1 MWINSIMFFDVIFAA
16 VFFYHVG
23 LVSTRAYSC
32 NRTVQCGCSKNDAVT
47 NKIVGGEEAT
57 AFSWGWAVSL
67 QDKNT
72 GAPFCGGTI
81 VSPLHIVTAAHCV
94 PNATAVMQQSRVVV
108 GINKLN
114 ESNSSAAQVRSI
126 IGVTSHPRYNDV
138 SKANDIAVLR
148 LNEPLILSNERSTA
162 RICLP
167 NVEPSN
173 VTNLYPST
181 GTPLVAVGWGTLY
194 SGAQSVPPG
203 LHLQQVTLDSMNP
216 THWMCISTISDRQ
229 FQFCAAVMGGGKGKI
244 LGSSRSAT

>member
-1 MWINSIMFFDVIFAA
+1 MFSDVIFPA

-23 LVSTRAYSC
+23 LVSSRTYSC
-32 NRTVQCGCSKNDAVT
+32 DRTAQCGCSKNDAVT
-47 NKIVGGEEAT
+47 NKIVGGEEA
-57 AFSWGWAVSL
+57 AVFSWGWAVSL
-67 QDKNT
+67 QDKST

-94 PNATAVMQQSRVVV
+94 PNATAVLRHSRVVV

-114 ESNSSAAQVRSI
+114 ESNSAMAQVRLI
-126 IGVTSHPRYNDV
+126 VGVTSHPGYNDG

-148 LNEPLILSNERSTA
+148 LSEPLILSNERSTA

-173 VTNLYPST
+173 VTNLYPSS

-194 SGAQSVPPG
+194 AGAPSVPPG
-203 LHLQQVTLDSMNP
+203 LHLQQVTLDSMRS
-216 THWMCISTISDRQ
+216 THWMCLSEINDRQ
-229 FQFCAAVMGGGKGKI
+229 LQFCAAVVAGGKGRI
-244 LGSSRSAT
+244 LGSSRSAS